1 MVGHFSVPID
11 RLVFDSGQECK
22 VFHGDAVEAVRKYGA
37 DVLYLDPPYITEFSN
52 NDYEYSL
59 HFVEGLMNRWADKEL
74 LDDNRRSYKS
84 RTHYDRESIRAL
96 IESLASEARGKYKTV
111 IMSYRDHAF
120 PTEKEIKDIFSER
133 FGQVRV
139 KGMDVEYGLVLGKGG
154 EGKNA
159 RELLFIASSSR
170 QAPRSIASAGAPN
183 CHTAI
188 PVEVSLKITDGLST
202 EAVDINPNA
211 GDPQFSFIMC
221 RAGTN
226 KNGDHFT
233 PDELSAR
240 YTTAINK
247 KIDLKHSQ
255 ELTDIVGGIMAADF
269 VEDETGGRVE
279 CVGELYAADSPTAAL
294 AYKLMKRG
302 IITQVSMECDYE
314 TGECSICGKTVTSKD
329 DYCVHL
335 RKFKGADYQGK
346 PVFEI
351 LHGVTFT
358 GLGLLDRKGADDNA
372 RITQVASQEE
382 RACNCDNTG
391 GNSVD
396 DIQKENEEQLE
407 AAKKKDAP
415 GEGAAPPVDDKARIK
430 ELEAENKD
438 LKNQV
443 LELQKRVDDLEAES
457 KAAANKARA
466 QKLVRKL
473 EKAGMS
479 FASDEDKD
487 QELSRLAGLSDDAF
501 AATEAAYDKAIQ
513 SKSECPNAGKQ
524 DEDKAAGEKDNSAS
538 ASADRQM
545 RTHADVRP
553 LDVDDKKSSLED
565 KLRDGF
571 MTAYR
576 ERVGLAGAGKS
587 N

>member
-1 MVGHFSVPID
+1 
-11 RLVFDSGQECK
+11 
-22 VFHGDAVEAVRKYGA
+22 
-37 DVLYLDPPYITEFSN
+37 
-52 NDYEYSL
+52 
-59 HFVEGLMNRWADKEL
+59 
-74 LDDNRRSYKS
+74 
-84 RTHYDRESIRAL
+84 
-96 IESLASEARGKYKTV
+96 
-111 IMSYRDHAF
+111 
-120 PTEKEIKDIFSER
+120 
-133 FGQVRV
+133 
-139 KGMDVEYGLVLGKGG
+139 
-154 EGKNA
+154 
-159 RELLFIASSSR
+159 
-170 QAPRSIASAGAPN
+170 
-183 CHTAI
+183 
-188 PVEVSLKITDGLST
+188 
-202 EAVDINPNA
+202 
-211 GDPQFSFIMC
+211 
-221 RAGTN
+221 
-226 KNGDHFT
+226 
-233 PDELSAR
+233 
-240 YTTAINK
+240 
-247 KIDLKHSQ
+247 
-255 ELTDIVGGIMAADF
+255 
-269 VEDETGGRVE
+269 
-279 CVGELYAADSPTAAL
+279 
-294 AYKLMKRG
+294 
-302 IITQVSMECDYE
+302 MECDYE

-396 DIQKENEEQLE
+396 DIQKETEEQLE

-415 GEGAAPPVDDKARIK
+415 GGGAAPPVDDKARIK

-473 EKAGMS
+473 EKTGMS

-501 AATEAAYDKAIQ
+501 AATEAAYDKAIK
-513 SKSECPNAGKQ
+513 SKPECPNAGKQ
-524 DEDKAAGEKDNSAS
+524 DEEKTAGEKDNSAS